1 MRNPLLLFAAF
12 LVCSSQ
18 LSFAQVIGTNCFLQ
32 GTWLEIG
39 MQGNGSFGTSSSPTT
54 YHSHPYSGSTSGVQL
69 AEVYDYGHDGWTT
82 GTPPFMGD
90 YTYPGSP
97 FEGWEIQMNG
107 VSQAQGF
114 QGYGTGFGYAGG
126 ASMAV
131 SPLTYSSAGGQYIGN
146 LLGTFTAGTQNLVFK
161 QETRVDQRASWVTVT
176 TKFYNTSTTVA
187 CTDVFYL
194 RSCDPDNDESW
205 PGGSFTTNN
214 MVNYQIP
221 NPDNR
226 VEVTATGR
234 SSTLPPLSLATKD
247 CRAVA
252 FIYQCWPLGIGTDL
266 NLLWTRTTST
276 ACGSYFDVGVNHLGD
291 IGIGLV
297 YKLGTIL
304 PGDSTVIS
312 YSYVFNGVNG
322 IDSAHPDPEL
332 SINNIPVTTFPDT
345 LNGCLFPGVDS
356 LPVNIIFG
364 NDKDWTWGKWTWS
377 PSVGLSSTTGVN
389 NYIHLDEVPG
399 TYTYTV
405 TGTDTSA
412 GSMTDCN
419 VKTFIFTVHSCHLA
433 YVNSPCFGD
442 ALDFGM
448 LGDSI
453 GATYVW
459 YGPGGYVSGV
469 HDPVR
474 YPSSWSDT
482 GNYTVV
488 RTIAGVTDTDHV
500 HVVIHP
506 TPPLTLASNIA
517 LCGRLADTLLL
528 TVSPDS
534 IGETFAWTGP
544 NGFAS
549 TSAFPTITPFD
560 STGTGTYTVHATTQ
574 YGCTNTASI
583 NVYPGV
589 DPNFSFVIHRGCTAD
604 TVYFTNLSTD
614 ANVYSWNFGD
624 GTGGDTSR
632 NIVHIYTIQNQ
643 LYNVEL
649 TASNAHCSANITLP
663 VDIRHEVHA
672 IFAPTP
678 DTLCFGQ
685 ATQLVNTSY
694 ASVDAVTPATATF
707 GLQHYTWYLGDG
719 TSYTLDTA
727 FSPIYTYAAPG
738 IYPAQL
744 VVKDSIGCIDSV
756 THNVYVLLVGVSG
769 FGDTTLCISQP
780 LPLHNVVTLTPNID
794 VAGWVY
800 QWSPAANLND
810 TTVQIP
816 MFNAIGSYTYTD
828 LVTLMPWG
836 CTASYTVTVNSILGK
851 VLSDV
856 TASATIALGASIQL
870 NADSEILYY
879 WKPND
884 GSLNN
889 DNINDPIATP
899 GATTTYTV
907 FGYDV
912 NGCLDS
918 AYVTIYVDST
928 MLEDMPTGFTP
939 DGDGLND
946 VFKPVGP
953 MFSRM
958 LEMRVY
964 SRWGEEL
971 FFSNDKNH
979 GWDGTFHGVPQDI
992 GVYYY
997 QIIVATADG
1006 GNKVYKGSVTLIR

>member
-1 MRNPLLLFAAF
+1 MRNRLLLIAAF
-12 LVCSSQ
+12 LVFSSQ
-18 LSFAQVIGTNCFLQ
+18 FSFAQIVGTDCFLQ

-39 MQGNGSFGTSSSPTT
+39 EQGNGSFGTSSSPTT

-107 VSQAQGF
+107 ISQAQGF
-114 QGYGTGFGYAGG
+114 QGYGTTFGYSGG
-126 ASMAV
+126 ASMVV
-131 SPLTYSSAGGQYIGN
+131 SPLTYSSAGGRYIGN
-146 LLGTFTAGTQNLVFK
+146 LQGTFTAGTQNLVVK
-161 QETRVDQRASWVTVT
+161 QETRVDQLASWVTIT

-226 VEVTATGR
+226 VEVTATGG

-252 FIYQCWPLGIGTDL
+252 FIYSCWPLGLGTDL

-276 ACGSYFDVGVNHLGD
+276 ACGSYFDVGVNHRGD

-297 YKLGTIL
+297 YKLGTIA

-332 SINNIPVTTFPDT
+332 SINNVTVTSFPDT
-345 LNGCLFPGVDS
+345 LNGCLYPGVDS
-356 LPVNIIFG
+356 LPVNVLYG

-389 NYIHLDEVPG
+389 NFIHLDAIPG
-399 TYTYTV
+399 TYTYTI

-412 GSMTDCN
+412 GSMMDCN
-419 VKTFIFTVHSCHLA
+419 VKTLIFTVHSCHLA
-433 YVNSPCFGD
+433 YANSPCLGS
-442 ALDFGM
+442 ALQLGM

-453 GATYVW
+453 GASYVW

-474 YPSSWSDT
+474 YPSTWADT
-482 GNYTVV
+482 GTYTVV
-488 RTIAGVTDTDHV
+488 RTIAGVVDTDHI

-506 TPPLTLASNIA
+506 TPPLTLTSNIPN
-517 LCGRLADTLLL
+517 CGRLADTLHL
-528 TVSPDS
+528 TVFPDS
-534 IGETFAWTGP
+534 IGETFSWIGP
-544 NGFAS
+544 NGFTS
-549 TSAFPTITPFD
+549 TAAFPTITPFD
-560 STGTGTYTVHATTQ
+560 SAGTGTYVVNATTQ
-574 YGCTNTASI
+574 YGCTNSASI

-604 TVYFTNLSTD
+604 TVYFTNLTTD

-685 ATQLVNTSY
+685 ATQLVNTSTLYLEFRRRHIIY
-694 ASVDAVTPATATF
+694 A
-707 GLQHYTWYLGDG
+707 
-719 TSYTLDTA
+719 
-727 FSPIYTYAAPG
+727 
-738 IYPAQL
+738 
-744 VVKDSIGCIDSV
+744 
-756 THNVYVLLVGVSG
+756 
-769 FGDTTLCISQP
+769 
-780 LPLHNVVTLTPNID
+780 
-794 VAGWVY
+794 
-800 QWSPAANLND
+800 
-810 TTVQIP
+810 
-816 MFNAIGSYTYTD
+816 
-828 LVTLMPWG
+828 
-836 CTASYTVTVNSILGK
+836 
-851 VLSDV
+851 
-856 TASATIALGASIQL
+856 
-870 NADSEILYY
+870 
-879 WKPND
+879 
-884 GSLNN
+884 
-889 DNINDPIATP
+889 
-899 GATTTYTV
+899 
-907 FGYDV
+907 
-912 NGCLDS
+912 
-918 AYVTIYVDST
+918 
-928 MLEDMPTGFTP
+928 
-939 DGDGLND
+939 
-946 VFKPVGP
+946 
-953 MFSRM
+953 
-958 LEMRVY
+958 
-964 SRWGEEL
+964 
-971 FFSNDKNH
+971 
-979 GWDGTFHGVPQDI
+979 
-992 GVYYY
+992 
-997 QIIVATADG
+997 
-1006 GNKVYKGSVTLIR
+1006 